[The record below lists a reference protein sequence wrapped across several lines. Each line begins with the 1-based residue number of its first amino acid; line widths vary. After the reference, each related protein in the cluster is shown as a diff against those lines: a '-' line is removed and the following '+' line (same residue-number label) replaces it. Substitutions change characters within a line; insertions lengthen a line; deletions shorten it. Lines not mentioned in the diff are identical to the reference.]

1 MHGPS
6 RCLPVLLCNSQQ
18 GTHPSASSTYLPSL
32 GVKLWKFFQKTLEGN
47 HTCAVTR
54 AVTMKHNQSSL
65 LLFKPR
71 SLI

>member
-47 HTCAVTR
+47 HTCAESS
-54 AVTMKHNQSSL
+54 HCEYNQSSL